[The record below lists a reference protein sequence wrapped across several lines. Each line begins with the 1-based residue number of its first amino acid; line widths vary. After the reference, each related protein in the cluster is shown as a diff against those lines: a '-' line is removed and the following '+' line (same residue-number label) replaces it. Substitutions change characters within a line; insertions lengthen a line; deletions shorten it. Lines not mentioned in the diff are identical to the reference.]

1 MTAEPPVQYFKGA
14 GGARLAYREIGEGL
28 PLVLF
33 HGFLSSASAN
43 WVRGGH
49 AELLAARGHRV
60 ILPDARAHGDSA
72 KPHDAAAYPVDVVAA
87 DGFALIEQLGLE
99 EYDLG
104 GYSLGARTTI
114 RLLTRGAAPRRAVI
128 AGMGLAAI
136 VHTANRGDLFRRV
149 LANPG
154 GFGPGTPEARTDAY
168 VESIGADPVA
178 LLHLLE
184 TIVDTP
190 RRALAAIETPALVLC
205 GSADP
210 ELEEAAA
217 LATALSDARF
227 AAIPGNHTS
236 AIFKPGLGEA
246 IAEFLD

>member
-1 MTAEPPVQYFKGA
+1 MTAELPIQYFEGA
-14 GGARLAYREIGEGL
+14 GGARLAYREIGEGR
-28 PLVLF
+28 PLVLI
-33 HGFLSSASAN
+33 HGFLSSATAN
-43 WVRGGH
+43 WVRFGH

-60 ILPDARAHGDSA
+60 ILPDIRAHGDSA
-72 KPHDAAAYPVDVVAA
+72 KPHDATAYPVDVIAE
-87 DGFALIEQLGLE
+87 DGLALIEQLGLE

-104 GYSLGARTTI
+104 GYSLGGRTTI
-114 RLLTRGAAPRRAVI
+114 RLLARDATPRRAVI
-128 AGMGLAAI
+128 AGMGLEAI
-136 VHTANRGDLFRRV
+136 VHTANRGDLYRRV

-154 GFGPGTPEARTDAY
+154 GFGPGTLEARADAY

-190 RRALAAIETPALVLC
+190 REALAAIETPTLVLC

-210 ELEEAAA
+210 EFDEGAE

-236 AIFKPGLGEA
+236 AITKPDLGAA
-246 IAEFLD
+246 IADFLD